1 MRNWSNRS
9 KLIWK
14 LALTPLLIAGA
25 IFCSAGR
32 SVDHKINSKLVNE
45 ESQMGEEELFRNEE
59 NIIASATNQFA
70 FDLYLNLKDSA
81 GNIFFSPFS
90 LSTAMAMTYEGAR
103 GQTAQEIKQVF
114 HYPESLEVMREEFAG
129 IINLIN
135 KEDKKYE
142 LHTANAL
149 WTQKGYPLL
158 TEYVSTVE
166 KYYGGKVTDLDFARE
181 TENSRLIINHWV
193 EEQTNNRIK
202 DLIPPGVLNQLT
214 RLVLTNAIYFKGNWE
229 NQFPPGNTREEE
241 FMVTPEKKVKVPMM
255 SIREKRFNYLEN
267 DELQLV
273 ELPYAGQEIS
283 MLVLLPKNDL
293 TSLEPRLTASQ
304 LNEYKKQLRSE
315 KIDIYLPKFKFETK
329 YMMGGKKGIL
339 GRMGMPTAFSPTE
352 ADFSGINGRRDFYLS
367 EVVHQAF
374 VEVNE
379 EGTEAAAAT
388 GLVVGVTM
396 VVKKLIFRADHP
408 FIFIIQDRT
417 TGNILFMGR
426 VVDPSASK

>member
-1 MRNWSNRS
+1 MKNRS
-9 KLIWK
+9 KLIWA
-14 LALTPLLIAGA
+14 LALFPWLIAGT
-25 IFCSAGR
+25 IFCSAGG
-32 SVDHKINSKLVNE
+32 SVDHKINSELVNE
-45 ESQMGEEELFRNEE
+45 ESQKGEKELFRNEA
-59 NIIASATNQFA
+59 NLIASATNQFA

-103 GQTAQEIKQVF
+103 GQTAREIKQVF
-114 HYPESLEVMREEFAG
+114 HFPQSLEVMREEFAG

-135 KEDKKYE
+135 KEDKQYE

-149 WTQKGYPLL
+149 WAQKGYPLL
-158 TEYVSTVE
+158 TEYVNTVE

-214 RLVLTNAIYFKGNWE
+214 RLVLTNAIYFKGRWE

-283 MLVLLPKNDL
+283 MLVLLPKKDL
-293 TSLEPRLTASQ
+293 KSLEPGLTAEK

-329 YMMGGKKGIL
+329 YMMGGKQGIL
-339 GRMGMPTAFSPTE
+339 GRMGMPTAFSPNE
-352 ADFSGINGRRDFYLS
+352 ADFSVINGRQDFYLS

-396 VVKKLIFRADHP
+396 VVKKLVFRADHP
-408 FIFIIQDRT
+408 FIFIIQDRA

>member
-1 MRNWSNRS
+1 MKNRS
-9 KLIWK
+9 NHSQLIWA
-14 LALTPLLIAGA
+14 LALFPWLVAGT
-25 IFCSAGR
+25 IFCSAGN
-32 SVDHKINSKLVNE
+32 SVNHKVSHELVNE
-45 ESQMGEEELFRNEE
+45 ESEMGDKEFSPDEANLL
-59 NIIASATNQFA
+59 ASATNQFA
-70 FDLYLNLKDSA
+70 FELYLNLKDGE
-81 GNIFFSPFS
+81 GNVFFSPFS

-103 GQTAQEIKQVF
+103 GQTAEEIKQVF
-114 HYPESLEVMREEFAG
+114 HYPDNLEVMREEFAQV
-129 IINLIN
+129 INLIN
-135 KEDKKYE
+135 KKDKQYE

-149 WTQKGYPLL
+149 WAQKGYPLL

-181 TENSRLIINHWV
+181 TENSRLKINRWV
-193 EEQTNNRIK
+193 EEQTNDRIK
-202 DLIPPGVLNQLT
+202 DLIPPGVLNELT

-229 NQFPPGNTREEE
+229 NQFPKENTKEEE
-241 FMVTPEKKVKVPMM
+241 FMVTPEKKVKVQMM
-255 SIREKRFNYLEN
+255 SMREKRFNYLEN

-339 GRMGMPTAFSPTE
+339 GRMGMPTAFSPAE

-396 VVKKLIFRADHP
+396 VVKKIVFRADHP
-408 FIFIIQDRT
+408 FIFIIQDRA

-426 VVDPSASK
+426 VVDPSVSK

>member
-1 MRNWSNRS
+1 MN
-9 KLIWK
+9 
-14 LALTPLLIAGA
+14 
-25 IFCSAGR
+25 
-32 SVDHKINSKLVNE
+32 HKIKSELVNE
-45 ESQMGEEELFRNEE
+45 ESQKGEEELFRNEE

-70 FDLYLNLKDSA
+70 FELYLNLKDNA

-114 HYPESLEVMREEFAG
+114 HYPESLEVMREEFAE

-135 KEDKKYE
+135 KKDKKYE
-142 LHTANAL
+142 LRTANAL
-149 WTQKGYPLL
+149 WAQKAYPLL
-158 TEYVSTVE
+158 TEYVSPVE
-166 KYYGGKVTDLDFARE
+166 KYYGGKVSDLDFARE

-283 MLVLLPKNDL
+283 MLVLLPKKDL
-293 TSLEPRLTASQ
+293 KSLEPGLTAEK

-339 GRMGMPTAFSPTE
+339 GRMGMPTAFSPAE

-396 VVKKLIFRADHP
+396 VVKKLVFRADHP
-408 FIFIIQDRT
+408 FIFIIQDRA

>member
-1 MRNWSNRS
+1 VKNRS
-9 KLIWK
+9 KLIWA
-14 LALTPLLIAGA
+14 LALFPWLIAGT
-25 IFCSAGR
+25 IFCSAGG
-32 SVDHKINSKLVNE
+32 SVDHKINSELVNE
-45 ESQMGEEELFRNEE
+45 ESQKGEKELFRNEE
-59 NIIASATNQFA
+59 NIIAAATNQFA
-70 FDLYLNLKDSA
+70 FELYLNLKDGE

-90 LSTAMAMTYEGAR
+90 LSTAMAMTYEGAA

-114 HYPESLEVMREEFAG
+114 HYPESLEVVREEFAG

-149 WTQKGYPLL
+149 WAQKGYPLL

-166 KYYGGKVTDLDFARE
+166 KYYGGKVSDLDFARE

-214 RLVLTNAIYFKGNWE
+214 RLVLTNAIYFKGRWE
-229 NQFPPGNTREEE
+229 NQFPQGNTREEE
-241 FMVTPEKKVKVPMM
+241 FMVTPEKKVKVQMM

-283 MLVLLPKNDL
+283 MLVLLPKKDL
-293 TSLEPRLTASQ
+293 KSLEPGLTAEK

-315 KIDIYLPKFKFETK
+315 KIDIYLPKFKFETR

-339 GRMGMPTAFSPTE
+339 GRMGMPTAFSPVE
-352 ADFSGINGRRDFYLS
+352 ADFSGINGWRDFYLS

-408 FIFIIQDRT
+408 FIFIIQDRA

>member
-1 MRNWSNRS
+1 MKNWS
-9 KLIWK
+9 KLTWK
-14 LALTPLLIAGA
+14 LAFTPLLIAGT
-25 IFCSAGR
+25 IFCSAGG
-32 SVDHKINSKLVNE
+32 SVNHKIKSELVNE
-45 ESQMGEEELFRNEE
+45 ESQKGEEELFRNEE

-103 GQTAQEIKQVF
+103 GQTAREIKQVF
-114 HYPESLEVMREEFAG
+114 HYPESLKVMREEFAG

-149 WTQKGYPLL
+149 WAQKGYPLL
-158 TEYVSTVE
+158 TEYVNTVE

-283 MLVLLPKNDL
+283 MLVLLPKKDL
-293 TSLEPRLTASQ
+293 KSLEPGLRAEK

-396 VVKKLIFRADHP
+396 VVKKLVFRADHP
-408 FIFIIQDRT
+408 FIFIIQDRA

>member
-1 MRNWSNRS
+1 MKNWS
-9 KLIWK
+9 KLIWT
-14 LALTPLLIAGA
+14 LAFFPLLVAGT
-25 IFCSAGR
+25 IFCSAGGP
-32 SVDHKINSKLVNE
+32 VNHKINSKLVNE
-45 ESQMGEEELFRNEE
+45 ESQKGEKELFRNEA
-59 NIIASATNQFA
+59 NLIASATNQFA
-70 FDLYLNLKDSA
+70 FDLYLNLKDDA

-103 GQTAQEIKQVF
+103 GQTAREIKQVF
-114 HYPESLEVMREEFAG
+114 HYPESLGVMREEFAET
-129 IINLIN
+129 INLIN
-135 KEDKKYE
+135 KKDKQYE

-149 WTQKGYPLL
+149 WAQKGYPLL

-166 KYYGGKVTDLDFARE
+166 KYYGGKVSDLDFARE

-214 RLVLTNAIYFKGNWE
+214 RLVLTNAIYFKGRWE
-229 NQFPPGNTREEE
+229 NQFPQGNTREEE

-283 MLVLLPKNDL
+283 MLVLLPKKDL
-293 TSLEPRLTASQ
+293 KSLEPGLTAEK

-315 KIDIYLPKFKFETK
+315 KIDIYLPKFKFETR

-339 GRMGMPTAFSPTE
+339 GRMGMPTAFSPVE
-352 ADFSGINGRRDFYLS
+352 ADFSGINGWRDFYLS

-408 FIFIIQDRT
+408 FIFIIQDRA

>member
-1 MRNWSNRS
+1 VKNWS
-9 KLIWK
+9 KLIWT
-14 LALTPLLIAGA
+14 LAFFPLLVAGT
-25 IFCSAGR
+25 IFCSAGGP
-32 SVDHKINSKLVNE
+32 VNHKINSKLVNE
-45 ESQMGEEELFRNEE
+45 ESQKGEKELFRNEA
-59 NIIASATNQFA
+59 NLIASATNQFA
-70 FDLYLNLKDSA
+70 FDLYLNLKDDA

-103 GQTAQEIKQVF
+103 GQTAREIKQVF
-114 HYPESLEVMREEFAG
+114 HYPESLGVMREEFAET
-129 IINLIN
+129 INLIN
-135 KEDKKYE
+135 KKDKQYE

-149 WTQKGYPLL
+149 WAQKGYPLL

-166 KYYGGKVTDLDFARE
+166 KYYGGKVSDLDFARE

-214 RLVLTNAIYFKGNWE
+214 RLVLTNAIYFKGRWE
-229 NQFPPGNTREEE
+229 NQFPQGNTREEE

-283 MLVLLPKNDL
+283 MLVLLPKKDL
-293 TSLEPRLTASQ
+293 KSLEPGLTAEK

-315 KIDIYLPKFKFETK
+315 KIDIYLPKFKFETR

-339 GRMGMPTAFSPTE
+339 GRMGMPTAFSPVE
-352 ADFSGINGRRDFYLS
+352 ADFSGINGWRDFYLS

-408 FIFIIQDRT
+408 FIFIIQDRA

>member
-1 MRNWSNRS
+1 MKNRSNRS
-9 KLIWK
+9 KLIWV
-14 LALTPLLIAGA
+14 LALFPWLVTGI

-32 SVDHKINSKLVNE
+32 SVDHKINNKLVKE
-45 ESQMGEEELFRNEE
+45 ESEMGEREFSPDEANL
-59 NIIASATNQFA
+59 IASATNQFA
-70 FDLYLNLKDSA
+70 FELYLNLKDSE

-114 HYPESLEVMREEFAG
+114 HYPESLEVMREEFAE

-135 KEDKKYE
+135 KKDKKYE
-142 LHTANAL
+142 LRTANAL
-149 WTQKGYPLL
+149 WAQKAYPLL
-158 TEYVSTVE
+158 TEYVSPVE
-166 KYYGGKVTDLDFARE
+166 KYYGGKVSDLDFARE

-283 MLVLLPKNDL
+283 MLVLLPKKDL
-293 TSLEPRLTASQ
+293 KSLEPGLTAEK

-315 KIDIYLPKFKFETK
+315 KIDIYLPKFKFESI
-329 YMMGGKKGIL
+329 YMRGGKKGIL
-339 GRMGMPTAFSPTE
+339 GRRGRPTAFSPAE

-396 VVKKLIFRADHP
+396 VVKKLVFRADHP
-408 FIFIIQDRT
+408 FIFIIQDRA

>member
-1 MRNWSNRS
+1 MKNRSNRS
-9 KLIWK
+9 KLIWA
-14 LALTPLLIAGA
+14 LALFPWLIAGT
-25 IFCSAGR
+25 IFCSAGG

-45 ESQMGEEELFRNEE
+45 ESQMGEKELFRNEE

-70 FDLYLNLKDSA
+70 FDLYLNLKDSE

-103 GQTAQEIKQVF
+103 GQTAREIKQVF
-114 HYPESLEVMREEFAG
+114 HYPQSLELMREEFAG

-135 KEDKKYE
+135 KEDKKHE

-149 WTQKGYPLL
+149 WAQKGYPLL
-158 TEYVSTVE
+158 TEYVNTVE
-166 KYYGGKVTDLDFARE
+166 KYYGGKVTDLDFARD
-181 TENSRLIINHWV
+181 TENSRIIINHWV

-229 NQFPPGNTREEE
+229 NQFPLGNTREEE

-293 TSLEPRLTASQ
+293 TSLEPGLTAEK

-329 YMMGGKKGIL
+329 YMMGGKQGIL

-396 VVKKLIFRADHP
+396 VVKKLVFRADHP

-426 VVDPSASK
+426 VVDPSVSK